1 MDRVLLSQL
10 VVLAAVAERGG
21 FRAAADALGV
31 APSAVSHA
39 VASLEE
45 RLGLRLLARS
55 TRSMRPTEDGA
66 LLLARVTG
74 PLADI
79 QAGLDEL
86 AERRD
91 TPSGRL
97 SLTMP
102 RLAADELI
110 MPRLAAFCARY
121 PHVGLDIHTSDQF
134 EDIVAAGHDAGLRLG
149 ESLQADMIA
158 VRASG
163 PRRSLIVGAP
173 GYFARHPAPVHP
185 RDLAAHDCIRRRF
198 DSGRLYRWELEKDG
212 KSLGVDVK
220 GRLIL
225 PQQDLIRQA
234 ALDGLGLAMLF
245 ENAVLDDLRAGR
257 LQAVLQDWCPPFDGF
272 YIYYPSRRQMRP
284 ALRAFVDFF
293 RHRDAQGHAGGL

>member
-21 FRAAADALGV
+21 FRAAGDALGI

-39 VASLEE
+39 IASLED

-55 TRSMRPTEDGA
+55 TRSMRPTDEGA
-66 LLLARVTG
+66 LLLSRITG

-86 AERRD
+86 AERRA
-91 TPSGRL
+91 TPSGALRVTL
-97 SLTMP
+97 PRWAAETLILP
-102 RLAADELI
+102 RLAT
-110 MPRLAAFCARY
+110 FCARY
-121 PHVGLDIHTSDQF
+121 PHVGLELHTSDLF

-149 ESLQADMIA
+149 ESLEADMIA

-163 PRRSLIVGAP
+163 PQRALIVGAP
-173 GYFARHPAPVHP
+173 AYLARHPAPGHP

-212 KSLGVDVK
+212 HALSVDVK

-225 PQQDLIRQA
+225 PQQDQMRQA
-234 ALDGLGLAMLF
+234 ALDGLGLALLF
-245 ENAVLDDLRAGR
+245 ESAVQEDLRAGR
-257 LQAVLQDWCPPFDGF
+257 LVAVLPEWCPAFDGF

-293 RHRDAQGHAGGL
+293 RYRGA